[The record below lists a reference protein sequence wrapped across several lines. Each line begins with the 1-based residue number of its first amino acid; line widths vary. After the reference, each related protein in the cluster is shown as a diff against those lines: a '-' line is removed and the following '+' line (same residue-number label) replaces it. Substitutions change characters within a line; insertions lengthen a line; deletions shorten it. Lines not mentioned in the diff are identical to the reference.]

1 MGGPNRT
8 VVKPSL
14 RTACGDGDRSGP
26 PGSLRIDGHGGS
38 QVGAHYPNRPAHT
51 TRPDPPLVSMSYSDP
66 NRSTSEAHDPNR
78 CASTTEGKRHELWS
92 TTRTSGSASTRSDLV
107 KAMRSANRSE
117 VEHDPTMAT
126 RPEECATI
134 RAGGGGYSRSD
145 GDDYELNEDRS
156 GSEDYNPRCKGSPNE
171 KLELKIQMGI
181 NEFASWLGFA
191 AGRVPR
197 SYRRL

>member
-1 MGGPNRT
+1 MFRSVSLVKNVVEWRKT
-8 VVKPSL
+8 VAGTKCRKYTGS
-14 RTACGDGDRSGP
+14 DRP
-26 PGSLRIDGHGGS
+26 LCY
-38 QVGAHYPNRPAHT
+38 ANRPDHSSDRHVLMNHEPIRLWMVT
-51 TRPDPPLVSMSYSDP
+51 T

-78 CASTTEGKRHELWS
+78 CASTTEGKRYELWS

-126 RPEECATI
+126 RPGECATI

-156 GSEDYNPRCKGSPNE
+156 G
-171 KLELKIQMGI
+171 
-181 NEFASWLGFA
+181 
-191 AGRVPR
+191 
-197 SYRRL
+197 